1 MDRSEIVARLHQFEI
16 SMLQPEV
23 RASRDRLNELIAD
36 DFIEFGRSGRTY
48 DKITLLAA
56 LAQESG
62 ADPAPTVTDFQ
73 ARFEADTVVLITYR
87 STRASGSPPTVTNR
101 SSLWRLRD
109 ERWQMTFHQGT
120 PALQ

>member
-1 MDRSEIVARLHQFEI
+1 MDRSEIVVRLHQYEI
-16 SMLQPEV
+16 SMHRPEV

-48 DKITLLAA
+48 DKQTLLAA
-56 LAQESG
+56 LALESG
-62 ADPAPTVTDFQ
+62 TDPAPTVTDFQ

-87 STRASGSPPTVTNR
+87 STRTNGSTPTVTNR

-109 ERWQMTFHQGT
+109 GRWQMTFHQGT